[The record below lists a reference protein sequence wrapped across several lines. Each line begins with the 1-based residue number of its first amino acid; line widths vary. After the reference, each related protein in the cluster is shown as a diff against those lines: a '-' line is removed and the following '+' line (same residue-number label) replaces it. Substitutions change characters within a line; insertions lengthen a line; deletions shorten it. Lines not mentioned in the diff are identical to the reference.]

1 MYYDRVCANYYIY
14 TDIGIVVLC
23 YHLYR
28 KTNRIEWLHGKLGV
42 GSNDGKA
49 ESPIAIQFTRLDIS
63 VQLSAG
69 VL

>member
-42 GSNDGKA
+42 GSNDGRDRFLFHICLT
-49 ESPIAIQFTRLDIS
+49 SLHFN
-63 VQLSAG
+63 
-69 VL
+69 